1 MKYILFDLDG
11 TLMDFNKGER
21 NAFIKTI
28 AHFNNYVPNEDEIRF
43 FSSTN
48 ERLFNEFAKG
58 NMTRIEFQKRRFKEI
73 TDYMHI
79 KGDISIFNKYYV
91 EELKYQAD
99 LFDDCI
105 EVLDYLSKKYK
116 LFIASNGMNEVQLKR
131 LKKAQIYDKFDGIYI
146 SEVIG
151 HNKPDKEF
159 FEYIIKDIQ
168 DNDIK
173 EYIMIGDRYDTDIL
187 GARNL
192 GIDGILIS
200 KEKKDCKTIQSL
212 IELKNIL

>member
-28 AHFNNYVPNEDEIRF
+28 AHFNNYIPNEDEIRF

-48 ERLFNEFAKG
+48 ERLFNEFAEGK
-58 NMTRIEFQKRRFKEI
+58 MKRIEFQERRFKEI

-105 EVLDYLSKKYK
+105 EVLEYLSKKYK

>member
-28 AHFNNYVPNEDEIRF
+28 SHFNNYIPKEDEIKY
-43 FSSTN
+43 FSKVN
-48 ERLFNEFAKG
+48 ERLFNEFSKG
-58 NMTRIEFQKRRFKEI
+58 MLTRIEFQEKRFKEI

-99 LFDDCI
+99 LFDDCLD
-105 EVLDYLSKKYK
+105 VLNYLSKKYK

-131 LKKAQIYDKFDGIYI
+131 LKKARIYDLFDKIYI

-159 FEYIIKDIQ
+159 FEYII
-168 DNDIK
+168 NDINDSNIN

-187 GARNL
+187 GAKAL

-200 KEKKDCKTIQSL
+200 NEKMDCKTIKSL
-212 IELKNIL
+212 YELKEIL

>member
-48 ERLFNEFAKG
+48 ERLFNEFATGK
-58 NMTRIEFQKRRFKEI
+58 MKRIEFQERRFKEI

-159 FEYIIKDIQ
+159 FEYIIKDIK

>member
-48 ERLFNEFAKG
+48 ERLFNEFAEGKIK
-58 NMTRIEFQKRRFKEI
+58 RIEFQERRFKEI

-105 EVLDYLSKKYK
+105 EGTAKK
-116 LFIASNGMNEVQLKR
+116 I
-131 LKKAQIYDKFDGIYI
+131 KK
-146 SEVIG
+146 S
-151 HNKPDKEF
+151 P
-159 FEYIIKDIQ
+159 
-168 DNDIK
+168 
-173 EYIMIGDRYDTDIL
+173 
-187 GARNL
+187 NL
-192 GIDGILIS
+192 
-200 KEKKDCKTIQSL
+200 
-212 IELKNIL
+212 

>member
-58 NMTRIEFQKRRFKEI
+58 KMKRIEFQESRFKEI

-79 KGDISIFNKYYV
+79 TGDISIFNKYYV

-105 EVLDYLSKKYK
+105 EVLEYLSKKYK

-131 LKKAQIYDKFDGIYI
+131 LKKAQIYDRFDGIYI

-159 FEYIIKDIQ
+159 FEYIIKDIK

>member
-1 MKYILFDLDG
+1 
-11 TLMDFNKGER
+11 
-21 NAFIKTI
+21 
-28 AHFNNYVPNEDEIRF
+28 
-43 FSSTN
+43 
-48 ERLFNEFAKG
+48 
-58 NMTRIEFQKRRFKEI
+58 
-73 TDYMHI
+73 MHI
-79 KGDISIFNKYYV
+79 TGDISIFNKYYV

-105 EVLDYLSKKYK
+105 EVLEYLSKKYK

-131 LKKAQIYDKFDGIYI
+131 LKKAQIYDRFDGIYI

-159 FEYIIKDIQ
+159 FEYIIKDIK